1 MQIHELNKK
10 SKQISEQQVNEVD
23 LVGPNSIWNVGKEVI
38 KNPSALL
45 TNRRMGAAKQAAY
58 QSSAA
63 DSAAALAK
71 QGFTA
76 GASTKQQSSQQTLA
90 TVKANP
96 GIQRVIKGLAAQW
109 KSISPGIV
117 TGLNARSQTT
127 QQPAAASTNAPG
139 YSKVTTNAPVAAV
152 PAVAEALVAAS
163 PNSTRDPVVKQTLS
177 GLYSKGQQPAAP
189 SSVKYN
195 VPASVIKTPSQQV
208 AQTTQNQKTT
218 TRQVDTNIVGF
229 STEFKKW
236 ANTKLLNLKISLDEV
251 ERDPWAKAQLEQL
264 LLKIAT
270 LSLADPSAQATND
283 AVEDFFN
290 VAYAAN
296 IAAHQNDQAVSGRG
310 RAAPGG
316 ATSQQNDKEIIQ
328 QSGVPLNQTQ
338 IQSLG
343 DAIRKDL
350 DGNRVIR
357 DTGSALLNAIARTA
371 GLQIGR

>member
-10 SKQISEQQVNEVD
+10 SKNISEQQVNEVD

-45 TNRRMGAAKQAAY
+45 TNRGMGAAKQAAY

-109 KSISPGIV
+109 KSVGPNLVAGLKAKAQQQTATSP
-117 TGLNARSQTT
+117 
-127 QQPAAASTNAPG
+127 AST
-139 YSKVTTNAPVAAV
+139 
-152 PAVAEALVAAS
+152 AVAEELAVAQ
-163 PNSTRDPVVKQTLS
+163 PNTTQDPVVKNTLS
-177 GLYSKGQQPAAP
+177 GLYSQGQQTVAP

-195 VPASVIKTPSQQV
+195 VPASVIKTPSQQ
-208 AQTTQNQKTT
+208 ASQPAKPQADTTK
-218 TRQVDTNIVGF
+218 QVDTNIM
-229 STEFKKW
+229 SIATDFKKW
-236 ANTKLLNLKISLDEV
+236 AGQKLSNLKINLTDV

-270 LSLADPSAQATND
+270 LSFADPSAQATNN
-283 AVEDFFN
+283 AIEDFFN

-296 IAAHQNDQAVSGRG
+296 IAAHQNDRTVSGGG
-310 RAAPGG
+310 RAAPSG

-328 QSGVPLNQTQ
+328 QSGVPLTQTQ

-350 DGNRVIR
+350 NGNKVIR